1 MLRTLLKYRFLI
13 SSVCFLTFLLPSAT
27 FLLPTAIAGV
37 DRINGRDESGSKT
50 CFFNF
55 AGTSPSSAFLA
66 DREQIRT
73 KKFDNSSS
81 VFPGRNHLV
90 FNRKPS
96 PFLYDAGLDVIDS
109 ACHSVI
115 PIRAPPSRNS

>member
-1 MLRTLLKYRFLI
+1 MLKTLLKYRFLI
-13 SSVCFLTFLLPSAT
+13 NSVCFLTFLLPSAT

-37 DRINGRDESGSKT
+37 DRINGRDESGSKAY
-50 CFFNF
+50 FFTF
-55 AGTSPSSAFLA
+55 AGASPSSAFLA

-73 KKFDNSSS
+73 KKFDNLSS

-90 FNRKPS
+90 FNRKS
-96 PFLYDAGLDVIDS
+96 SLFLLDAGLDVIDS
-109 ACHSVI
+109 ACHSVL